1 MRPAGLALSFLVAVG
16 TADAG
21 AADLPLPQAAPRWP
35 VLEDLHGKVVLLDFW
50 ASWCSPCL
58 RSFPWMNDLQ
68 QKHAGEGLV
77 VVAVNLDQDRALAD
91 GFLDKV
97 PAQFR
102 VEYDGTGDLARQ
114 FGVKAMPTSF
124 LIDRAGKVRARHAG
138 FREKQ
143 RHEREQQIEQLLKE
157 HAT

>member
-1 MRPAGLALSFLVAVG
+1 LSFLVALG
-16 TADAG
+16 TVDVG
-21 AADLPLPQAAPRWP
+21 AADAPLPQAAPRWP

-58 RSFPWMNDLQ
+58 QSFPWMNELQ
-68 QKHAGEGLV
+68 QKHAGEGFV

-124 LIDRAGKVRARHAG
+124 LIDRAGQVRARHAG